1 MQWAIKAAATTVA
14 MQLGAVQP
22 SAQLAVRQAG
32 QSTPQLSVWQLALVL
47 WSSTVMQLPLPAPWW
62 LQHLQQLQ
70 ALLQQQQGQQAQPA
84 QKAGQQCGECAQALA
99 VSVWSLGR
107 ARICVPAATV
117 LQLQDASLPFL
128 QHHQQQQQQQPPVFS
143 PEGLVLLLLGFTRL
157 ATTAAAQLQRRTSRQ
172 RDAHQKRHRL
182 LRRKL
187 HLRTQPSHKRRQQ
200 QQQQQAP
207 HSMCPRR
214 GQQQLHQ
221 QCEQLQAAVMA
232 QHVVQVSQQQQQ
244 VLRRTAQQQLG
255 RAAVRRRR
263 WWHQARQQRSGRA
276 VWRRLL
282 CERQRHGWV
291 AAAGLKASWLQ
302 AYCSCCCPL
311 VPKLG
316 PDSLV
321 AVLWAL
327 GRLRFHPG
335 RSFMAAA
342 QQRAGQLLPAMGTRH
357 TALLLWAFA
366 RLSTALEPQLMA
378 AFTRG
383 WESQLASASIVDM
396 QQVGWAMRQLQLLQQ
411 LLRAQQAS
419 Q

>member
-1 MQWAIKAAATTVA
+1 M
-14 MQLGAVQP
+14 
-22 SAQLAVRQAG
+22 
-32 QSTPQLSVWQLALVL
+32 
-47 WSSTVMQLPLPAPWW
+47 
-62 LQHLQQLQ
+62 
-70 ALLQQQQGQQAQPA
+70 
-84 QKAGQQCGECAQALA
+84 
-99 VSVWSLGR
+99 
-107 ARICVPAATV
+107 
-117 LQLQDASLPFL
+117 
-128 QHHQQQQQQQPPVFS
+128 
-143 PEGLVLLLLGFTRL
+143 
-157 ATTAAAQLQRRTSRQ
+157 
-172 RDAHQKRHRL
+172 
-182 LRRKL
+182 
-187 HLRTQPSHKRRQQ
+187 
-200 QQQQQAP
+200 
-207 HSMCPRR
+207 
-214 GQQQLHQ
+214 
-221 QCEQLQAAVMA
+221 
-232 QHVVQVSQQQQQ
+232 
-244 VLRRTAQQQLG
+244 
-255 RAAVRRRR
+255 
-263 WWHQARQQRSGRA
+263 
-276 VWRRLL
+276 WRRLL